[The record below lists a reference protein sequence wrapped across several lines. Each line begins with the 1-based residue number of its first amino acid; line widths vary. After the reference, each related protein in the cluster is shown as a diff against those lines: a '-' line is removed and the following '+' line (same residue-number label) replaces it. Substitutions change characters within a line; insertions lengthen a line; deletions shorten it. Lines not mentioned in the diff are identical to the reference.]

1 MAEAE
6 EKAEPQRLVSV
17 CRKQRIP
24 VNAVVQ
30 PAQCDFLFFALI
42 STARLCGGVSTGGAS
57 PTAAIELRERI
68 SKQIPSDIE
77 EMLLWMISV
86 RRQYTRWG
94 CRRENKKDCT
104 SGICHRRDADRQ
116 RTGEDDGLHGC
127 IKKRIRKR
135 TCFSAVFQG
144 CDRYACSKGSSA
156 I

>member
-1 MAEAE
+1 M
-6 EKAEPQRLVSV
+6 PQTAYSGKCSGSARSMRLSFF
-17 CRKQRIP
+17 RI
-24 VNAVVQ
+24 
-30 PAQCDFLFFALI
+30 DFYRQAMW
-42 STARLCGGVSTGGAS
+42 RRQHRRGVSN
-57 PTAAIELRERI
+57 PAIELRERI
-68 SKQIPSDIE
+68 SKQIPSNIE
-77 EMLLWMISV
+77 EMLLWMISA

-144 CDRYACSKGSSA
+144 CGRYACSKGSSA